1 MWVYP
6 TDMGQGQRLFR
17 TRRLGRD
24 VRGRTLFYTPA
35 AEDLAKPLGKALN
48 IEPLAIYIN
57 QFPDS
62 EWYVRVPE
70 ETADPNPMLVHRLFP
85 NQNDSLLQLM
95 LILSELADRNQKA
108 QLVTPYL
115 PYAKMHKKVQPGEVV
130 SAKMVGAWLSRW
142 TDEIVTLDCHFI
154 KREGTVSMWGGNY
167 ANLSAAGM
175 LLAYAREHSK
185 EPVIV
190 SPDEGAQYLA
200 EGGKERFTLKK
211 VRGGYEQGASGFQR
225 YSKTEGRL
233 DVAGKAVY
241 LVDDMIA
248 TGGTMIKAISLAK
261 EAGASRVVALA
272 THGLFVGGA
281 DLRMAEAGADRV
293 VVTNSIVTRYSELD
307 IAPLLAAHL
316 GAGHPSR
323 EGAV

>member
-1 MWVYP
+1 VK
-6 TDMGQGQRLFR
+6 
-17 TRRLGRD
+17 
-24 VRGRTLFYTPA
+24 GRTVFHTPA
-35 AEDLAKPLGKALN
+35 AEDLARPIGKALN
-48 IEPLAIYIN
+48 IEPCAIYIN

-62 EWYVRVPE
+62 EWYVRIPE
-70 ETADPNPMLVHRLFP
+70 ETADPNPIVVHRLFP
-85 NQNDSLLQLM
+85 DQNDCLLQLM
-95 LILSELADRNQKA
+95 LILSELAERNQKA
-108 QLVTPYL
+108 TLVAPYL

-130 SAKMVGAWLSRW
+130 SAKMISAWLSRW
-142 TDEIVTLDCHFI
+142 TNEIVTLDCHFI
-154 KREGTVSMWGGNY
+154 KREGRVGMWGGSF
-167 ANLSAAGM
+167 ANLSAAAM

-200 EGGKERFTLKK
+200 EGEKEKLTLRK

-225 YSKTEGRL
+225 PSKTEGRL
-233 DVAGKAVY
+233 EVAGKAVY

-272 THGLFVGGA
+272 THGLFVREA
-281 DLRMAEAGADRV
+281 DLRMAEAGADRI
-293 VVTNSIVTRYSELD
+293 VVTNSIKSRYSELD

-316 GAGHPSR
+316 A
-323 EGAV
+323 A